1 MARRR
6 ADARIPAMP
15 EHALHA
21 DTIRDHIR
29 TVPDWPAPGVQFRDI
44 TPLLQN
50 PRVFR
55 VLIDEFVHRYFDVRP
70 DAIAGLDARGFIIGA
85 VVAYELNIGFVPI
98 RKKGK
103 LPYTTVAETYELEYG
118 SATVEMHTDAV
129 QPGARVVL
137 IDDLIATGGTMMAGK
152 RLLERLGATVIEGAA
167 IVDLP
172 ELGGSARLREAGLP
186 LFTLVDFAGH

>member
-1 MARRR
+1 LAARRAALDAAMSP
-6 ADARIPAMP
+6 ADY
-15 EHALHA
+15 
-21 DTIRDHIR
+21 IRSHIR

-44 TPLLQN
+44 TPLLAD

-55 VLIDEFVHRYFDVRP
+55 VLIDQFVHRYFDARP

-85 VVAYELNIGFVPI
+85 VVAYELNRGFVPI

-103 LPYTTVAETYELEYG
+103 LPFTTVEETYELEYG

-129 QPGARVVL
+129 KPGDRVVL
-137 IDDLIATGGTMMAGK
+137 IDDLIATGGTMMAGR
-152 RLLERLGATVIEGAA
+152 RLLERMGAQVIEGAA

-172 ELGGSARLREAGLP
+172 ELGGSQRLRESGLDV
-186 LFTLVDFAGH
+186 FTLVAFDGH

>member
-1 MARRR
+1 M
-6 ADARIPAMP
+6 PAAAMHHTAA
-15 EHALHA
+15 HALTA
-21 DTIRDHIR
+21 DYIRDHIR

-50 PRVFR
+50 PKVFR
-55 VLIDEFVHRYFDVRP
+55 VLIDEFVHRYFDARP

-85 VVAYELNIGFVPI
+85 VVAYELNVGFVPI

-103 LPYTTVAETYELEYG
+103 LPYTTVEENYELEYG

-129 QPGARVVL
+129 KPGDRVVL
-137 IDDLIATGGTMMAGK
+137 IDDLIATGGTMTAGM
-152 RLLERLGATVIEGAA
+152 RLLQKLGATVIEGAA

-172 ELGGSARLREAGLP
+172 ELGGSQRLREAGLP